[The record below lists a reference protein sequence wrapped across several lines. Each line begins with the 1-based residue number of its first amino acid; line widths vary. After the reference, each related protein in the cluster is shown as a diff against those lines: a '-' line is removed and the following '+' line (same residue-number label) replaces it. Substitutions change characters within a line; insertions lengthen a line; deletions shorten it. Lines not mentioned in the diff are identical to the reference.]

1 EQIEAE
7 YSTRE
12 EATKRQ
18 IMAEIDARLRNER
31 ISLETSLD
39 LVRQETALDL
49 EVEMEQ
55 RLGEF
60 RERKE
65 REVVEQ
71 LERQMSKREEIMR
84 NKALIEVR
92 RREAEMRA
100 EIEAALAVKRQE
112 IKERLA
118 TLEAR
123 SDEFKQLAEDR
134 LRKDI
139 EKDLISDEDLEREA
153 LVAQLESKE
162 EASEQDALLAKRE
175 AWMGAL
181 GTARSQTPA
190 GAAGTLGLGSQN
202 QALGSQSATL
212 GAAAMTGL
220 NVPGQSMPLGGG
232 LAAPV
237 RSPIGQS
244 RPMTALGAA
253 AAQKDGI
260 STTLGARPLGQSAP
274 LAPARA
280 PIGGTAAP
288 LGAPQADTPG
298 FLGSKSVVKPI
309 QPNDS
314 ELESRE
320 ESDEEQQEDTEIVFE
335 ESASVPPGGGKM
347 IRSGGPSVKSPP
359 VKGPPGGGR
368 MVRKPVASP
377 QVKGPPVRKT
387 IQPEPESVEPE
398 MDENN
403 LAKLVPASD
412 RRLLTPTSTEETA
425 SIKPVRTL
433 QPVGDDENTK
443 TSSIRPVKVMKV
455 LPSEEE

>member
-1 EQIEAE
+1 MGACC
-7 YSTRE
+7 
-12 EATKRQ
+12 
-18 IMAEIDARLRNER
+18 
-31 ISLETSLD
+31 
-39 LVRQETALDL
+39 
-49 EVEMEQ
+49 
-55 RLGEF
+55 F
-60 RERKE
+60 KE
-65 REVVEQ
+65 
-71 LERQMSKREEIMR
+71 
-84 NKALIEVR
+84 
-92 RREAEMRA
+92 
-100 EIEAALAVKRQE
+100 
-112 IKERLA
+112 
-118 TLEAR
+118 
-123 SDEFKQLAEDR
+123 
-134 LRKDI
+134 
-139 EKDLISDEDLEREA
+139 DEDLEREA

-202 QALGSQSATL
+202 QGLGTQPTGL

-253 AAQKDGI
+253 AAQKEV
-260 STTLGARPLGQSAP
+260 STTPLGSRTLGQSAP

-288 LGAPQADTPG
+288 LGAPQVGTPG
-298 FLGSKSVVKPI
+298 FLGTKSVIKPI
-309 QPNDS
+309 QPNES
-314 ELESRE
+314 ESTEEEIE
-320 ESDEEQQEDTEIVFE
+320 ESVEESEEEPEIVSE
-335 ESASVPPGGGKM
+335 KSISVPPGGGKM

-368 MVRKPVASP
+368 MVRQPASSP

-387 IQPEPESVEPE
+387 IQPEPESVQPE
-398 MDENN
+398 IDENK

-412 RRLLTPTSTEETA
+412 RRLLTPVSTEDTA
-425 SIKPVRTL
+425 SIKPVKTV
-433 QPVGDDENTK
+433 QPVDNDGNSM

-455 LPSEEE
+455 ASSEEE